1 MERSDRPFRSEGG
14 EAKRTRQGRG
24 KDGVASEQN
33 VLRTFR
39 LQSDDHATEV
49 QGELIAATRARASTS
64 VRTHLLL
71 HRIPLLRHRRELRFH
86 LGKFALEI

>member
-1 MERSDRPFRSEGG
+1 MERSDRPFRSEGV
-14 EAKRTRQGRG
+14 EANRTRQGRG

-49 QGELIAATRARASTS
+49 QGELIAATRAR
-64 VRTHLLL
+64 THLLL